1 MVIRVQAAASHRLD
15 DIYRYTR
22 DRWGAE
28 QADHYI
34 TGLFAAFDKID
45 NHGVVSKPVPAE
57 FGVDG
62 YFFRYERHF
71 VYWRRLSNGDV
82 GIVTIL
88 HERMHQIGRLRD
100 DFGLDAPAASDQG
113 G

>member
-1 MVIRVQAAASHRLD
+1 MRLD

-28 QADHYI
+28 QAERYI
-34 TGLFAAFDKID
+34 TGLFAAFDRIAA
-45 NHGVVSKPVPAE
+45 HGVASKPVPAE

-62 YFFRYERHF
+62 FFFRYGHHF
-71 VYWRRLSNGDV
+71 VYWRKLSGGDI

-88 HERMHQIGRLRD
+88 HERMHQIDRLREE
-100 DFGLDAPAASDQG
+100 FGLDSG
-113 G
+113 GA